1 MGIPKLQLRYALYI
15 PPSPRRK
22 EKMMPEN
29 GSSSGNAL
37 AKSKTYPVKHKRPVG
52 QIIERGPGRF
62 MVWIHSHTD
71 AEGKPVRYTK
81 AFKTLKEADAHL
93 AEKVTEKGRGQS
105 ILDVSERFE
114 DFIKT
119 YLAEIHAPKV
129 RPQSHACV
137 KSYFEY
143 YVFPHIG
150 HRRVKDLSTMDFIV
164 LYNKLREYV
173 SPRTGKPLSSTT
185 VRKVHSAINAAMKAA
200 VHHGKLAKNPVERAC
215 PGRAVHREIMVF
227 TEFQVRQF
235 LQIWEGYEVETSRH
249 FAKHALGPIWQL
261 AFETGMRPEEY
272 IGLRWK
278 DLSLTSE
285 PPVIH
290 VQQVAVRNV
299 RLKGFHFGEPK
310 TRKSRRAIP
319 ITRELADALSAHRAN
334 VGRMKDKAGD
344 RWHDYDLIFPNTSG
358 EPLYD
363 YRLRLLFKKIVEKM
377 GLDPTQYSLYTA
389 RHTMATLALKH
400 NVNPKVL
407 AERLGHENVL
417 QALNTYSHVLP
428 SLQHEATRMLG
439 AAIYGSYEKEASP
452 ITSPTDVDVT
462 ETGGVF

>member
-1 MGIPKLQLRYALYI
+1 
-15 PPSPRRK
+15 
-22 EKMMPEN
+22 MMPEK
-29 GSSSGNAL
+29 GNSFGNRS

-71 AEGKPVRYTK
+71 ARGKPVRYTK
-81 AFKTLKEADAHL
+81 TFKTLREADSHL
-93 AEKVTEKGRGQS
+93 SEKVTEKGRGQA
-105 ILDVSERFE
+105 ILDVSEKFE

-119 YLAEIHAPKV
+119 YLMEIHAPRV
-129 RPQSHACV
+129 RPQSHAV
-137 KSYFEY
+137 VRSYFDY

-150 HRRVKDLSTMDFIV
+150 HRRVKDLTTMDFIV

-185 VRKVHSAINAAMKAA
+185 VRKVHSAINAAMKSA
-200 VHHGKLAKNPVERAC
+200 VHHGKLVKNPVERAC

-227 TEFQVRQF
+227 TESQVRQF
-235 LQIWEGYEVETSRH
+235 LEVWRSYEVETSRH
-249 FAKHALGPIWQL
+249 FAKHSLGPIWQL

-278 DLSLTSE
+278 DLNLECE
-285 PPVIH
+285 PPMIH

-319 ITRELADALSAHRAN
+319 ITRELADALILHRAN
-334 VGRMKDKAGD
+334 ADRMKDRAGD
-344 RWHDYDLIFPNTSG
+344 KWKDYGLVFPNTSG

-363 YRLRLLFKKIVEKM
+363 YRLRLLFKKIVEKI
-377 GLDPTQYSLYTA
+377 GLDSTQYSLYTQ
-389 RHTMATLALKH
+389 RHTMATLALSRG
-400 NVNPKVL
+400 VNPKVV

-417 QALNTYSHVLP
+417 QTLNTYSHVLP
-428 SLQHEATRMLG
+428 SLQHEATQTLG
-439 AAIYGSYEKEASP
+439 AAIYGSSKQDEATP
-452 ITSPTDVDVT
+452 REQLIDIDVA
-462 ETGGVF
+462 ETGVTC

>member
-1 MGIPKLQLRYALYI
+1 MQADSNNPSGEKPKGRQ
-15 PPSPRRK
+15 
-22 EKMMPEN
+22 
-29 GSSSGNAL
+29 
-37 AKSKTYPVKHKRPVG
+37 YPVKHKRPVG

-71 AEGKPVRYTK
+71 AKGKPVRYTK
-81 AFKTLKEADAHL
+81 TLKTLKEADAHL
-93 AEKVTEKGRGQS
+93 AEKVTEKGRGRS

-119 YLAEIHAPKV
+119 YLAKIHAPKV
-129 RPQSHACV
+129 RPQSHAV
-137 KSYFEY
+137 VRSYFEY

-185 VRKVHSAINAAMKAA
+185 VRKVHSAINSAMKSA

-215 PGRAVHREIMVF
+215 PGRAVHREIMIF
-227 TEFQVRQF
+227 TESQVRQF
-235 LQIWEGYEVETSRH
+235 LEVWLTYEVETSRH
-249 FAKHALGPIWQL
+249 FARHSLGPIWQL

-278 DLSLTSE
+278 DLSLESE

-319 ITRELADALSAHRAN
+319 ITRELAVALTAHRGN
-334 VGRMKDKAGD
+334 VERMKDRAGD
-344 RWHDYDLIFPNTSG
+344 KWHEYDLVFPNTSG

-377 GLDPTQYSLYTA
+377 ELDPTQYSLYTA
-389 RHTMATLALKH
+389 RHSMASLALMR
-400 NVNPKVL
+400 NVNPKVV

-417 QALNTYSHVLP
+417 QTLNTYSHVLP
-428 SLQHEATRMLG
+428 SLQHEATQTLG
-439 AAIYGSYEKEASP
+439 AAIYGSREKEASP
-452 ITSPTDVDVT
+452 KVSSPDIDVA
-462 ETGGVF
+462 ETGFAC

>member
-1 MGIPKLQLRYALYI
+1 MQPNSNRTGGEKPKGKQ
-15 PPSPRRK
+15 
-22 EKMMPEN
+22 
-29 GSSSGNAL
+29 
-37 AKSKTYPVKHKRPVG
+37 YPVKHKRPVG

-71 AEGKPVRYTK
+71 AKGKPVRYTK
-81 AFKTLKEADAHL
+81 TFKTLKEADAHL
-93 AEKVTEKGRGQS
+93 AEKVTEKGRGRS

-119 YLAEIHAPKV
+119 YLTEIHAPKV
-129 RPQSHACV
+129 RPQSHAV
-137 KSYFEY
+137 VRTYFEY

-173 SPRTGKPLSSTT
+173 SPRTGNPLSSTT

-215 PGRAVHREIMVF
+215 PGRAVHREIMIF
-227 TEFQVRQF
+227 TETQVRQF
-235 LQIWEGYEVETSRH
+235 LEVWQDYEVETSRH
-249 FAKHALGPIWQL
+249 FARHSLGPIWQL

-278 DLSLTSE
+278 DLSLECE

-319 ITRELADALSAHRAN
+319 ITRQLADALSVHRGN
-334 VGRMKDKAGD
+334 VERMKDRAGD
-344 RWHDYDLIFPNTSG
+344 RWRDYDLVFPNTSG

-363 YRLRLLFKKIVEKM
+363 YRLRLLFKKIVEKI
-377 GLDPTQYSLYTA
+377 GLDPAQYSLYSQ
-389 RHTMATLALKH
+389 RHTMASLALKR
-400 NVNPKVL
+400 NVNPKVV

-417 QALNTYSHVLP
+417 QTLNTYSHVLP
-428 SLQHEATRMLG
+428 SLQHEATETLG
-439 AAIYGSYEKEASP
+439 AAIYGEERTAKQE
-452 ITSPTDVDVT
+452 PTVDVDVADT
-462 ETGGVF
+462 VAAS